1 MTVKFLR
8 TAALTISFCVG
19 LTAHTAASAAQT
31 LVLVRHG
38 EKPADVDDGQ
48 LTCQGQNR
56 AMALPNVLIP
66 KYGTPAYVF
75 AVEPKQKQDDS
86 GTDYWYLRAL
96 ATIEPTAVAAGVTVN
111 LKFGKSDIDELEAEL
126 AKAKYQDAVVFLAW
140 EHNELV
146 KLAANIVKH
155 NGGNP
160 DVVPDWSS
168 DDYDGIYVLT
178 LTHSGGPASV
188 TFARDDEGLGRYL
201 SASCSPPSRDVQL
214 RTPVGR

>member
-1 MTVKFLR
+1 M
-8 TAALTISFCVG
+8 
-19 LTAHTAASAAQT
+19 
-31 LVLVRHG
+31 
-38 EKPADVDDGQ
+38 
-48 LTCQGQNR
+48 
-56 AMALPNVLIP
+56 
-66 KYGTPAYVF
+66 F
-75 AVEPKQKQDDS
+75 AVEPKQKQDDN

-96 ATIEPTAVAAGVTVN
+96 ATIEPTAVTAGVTVN

-160 DVVPDWSS
+160 DIVPDWSG

-178 LTHSGGPASV
+178 LTHGGGQATV
-188 TFARDDEGLGRYL
+188 TFTRDDEGLGRYL
-201 SASCSPPSRDVQL
+201 SASCSPPSREAQL
-214 RTPVGR
+214 RPPVGR